1 MNNYLSKGG
10 QVIGASI
17 LGLIIGINFFAGI
30 ISGIWLAFLG
40 DWSVIF
46 YGLFLSFAMP
56 FAYTLVSLPTM
67 AIMPLLVKAV
77 ENKSKFFT
85 VFLGLI
91 NVLYSNGVMVA
102 WTYFVFAEFTKNA
115 NGIIAVPFILW
126 GYSTVVAPLAYM
138 AKGEAPDNTG
148 TSLGIFL
155 AQSGYIVATILW
167 FFGFPYSSI
176 LIGLI
181 LLAIVF
187 SLFTISIVIKSF
199 DEEQAVLSDQG
210 EFYNA
215 VDAEIINDEQDLFVE
230 ENSVTESLTNF
241 CTSCGKEIA
250 GNPGFCK
257 FCGNKLI

>member
-1 MNNYLSKGG
+1 MKDYLSKSG
-10 QVIGASI
+10 QIIGVSI
-17 LGLIIGINFFAGI
+17 LGLMIGANFFAGI

-40 DWSVIF
+40 NWSVIF

-67 AIMPLLVKAV
+67 AIMPLLIKAV
-77 ENKSKFFT
+77 EKKSKFFT

-91 NVLYSNGVMVA
+91 NVLYSNGIMVA
-102 WTYFVFAEFTKNA
+102 WIYFVFVEFTKNA
-115 NGIIAVPFILW
+115 NGIIAIPFILW
-126 GYSTVVAPLAYM
+126 GYSTVIAPLAYM

-155 AQSGYIVATILW
+155 AQSGYVLAIIGW

-176 LIGLI
+176 LIVLI
-181 LLAIVF
+181 LLAIAF

-199 DEEQAVLSDQG
+199 DQDQEALLNQG
-210 EFYNA
+210 EFYDA
-215 VDAEIINDEQDLFVE
+215 VDAEIISNDQDQFVK
-230 ENSVTESLTNF
+230 ENNGSESSINF

-250 GNPGFCK
+250 GNPSFCK
-257 FCGNKLI
+257 LCGNKLN